1 MRRRVFIAVFA
12 SAAVAWPLA
21 ALARQPERV
30 KHVGVLMDFEEG
42 KPEGQA
48 RQMAFAQ
55 GLQHLGWT
63 EGNNIQ
69 IDTRW
74 AGDDSDRERRFAAEL
89 VALAPDVI
97 LASTSSSVAALQRVT
112 HTLPIVFADV
122 IDPVGAGFV
131 ASLARPGGNTTGFS
145 TFEYDLSGKWLEL
158 LKQLAP
164 NVTRVA
170 VLRDPTVAAGIGQFA
185 AIQAMAPRSLG
196 VELHPIDVRDPGEI
210 ERGITS
216 FASEPNGGLIVTASL
231 QAVTHRDLI
240 ISLATRFRLPNVYP
254 FPYWPADGG
263 LASYG
268 PNPIDGFAHAA
279 DYVDRV
285 LKGAKPADLP
295 VQAPTKIDLVVNLK
309 AAKGLGLAIPPSLLA
324 TADKVIE

>member
-1 MRRRVFIAVFA
+1 MRRRVFIAVFG

-30 KHVGVLMDFEEG
+30 KHVGVLMDFEAG
-42 KPEGQA
+42 KPEGQV

-74 AGDDSDRERRFAAEL
+74 AGDDADRERRFAAEL
-89 VALAPDVI
+89 VAMAPDVI

-112 HTLPIVFADV
+112 HTVPIVFADV

-131 ASLARPGGNTTGFS
+131 AGLARPGGNTTGFS

-170 VLRDPTVAAGIGQFA
+170 VLREDRKST
-185 AIQAMAPRSLG
+185 RLNSS
-196 VELHPIDVRDPGEI
+196 HP
-210 ERGITS
+210 
-216 FASEPNGGLIVTASL
+216 
-231 QAVTHRDLI
+231 
-240 ISLATRFRLPNVYP
+240 
-254 FPYWPADGG
+254 
-263 LASYG
+263 
-268 PNPIDGFAHAA
+268 
-279 DYVDRV
+279 
-285 LKGAKPADLP
+285 
-295 VQAPTKIDLVVNLK
+295 
-309 AAKGLGLAIPPSLLA
+309 
-324 TADKVIE
+324 